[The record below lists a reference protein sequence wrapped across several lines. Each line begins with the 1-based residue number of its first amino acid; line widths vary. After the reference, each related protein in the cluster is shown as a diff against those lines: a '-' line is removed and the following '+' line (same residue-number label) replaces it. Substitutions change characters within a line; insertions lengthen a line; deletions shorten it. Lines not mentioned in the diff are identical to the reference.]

1 MIKYELKCAKC
12 ETTFDSWFPSS
23 KEYER
28 IKKLKLLC
36 CQNCG
41 SSDVKKSLMAPNL
54 SKNKKNFVNKDNY
67 KFYKIRKK
75 IKNYQKF
82 IKDNFKYVEKNFSH
96 EARSLHYG
104 KEKNIKGIYGKA
116 SLNEIKELNEEGI
129 NTELVPWI
137 NDKEN

>member
-1 MIKYELKCAKC
+1 MIKYELRCGKC
-12 ETTFDSWFPSS
+12 EIIFDSWFPSS

-28 IKKLKLLC
+28 IKKLKLLS

-41 SSDVKKSLMAPNL
+41 SSNVKKSLMAPNL
-54 SKNKKNFVNKDNY
+54 SKNKKNFLNKDNH
-67 KFYKIRKK
+67 KVSKIRKK
-75 IKNYQKF
+75 IKDYQKF
-82 IKDNFKYVEKNFSH
+82 IKDNFKYVEKNFTH

-104 KEKNIKGIYGKA
+104 REKNIKGIYGKA

-129 NTELVPWI
+129 NTELIPWI

>member
-12 ETTFDSWFPSS
+12 GTTFDSWFPSS

-54 SKNKKNFVNKDNY
+54 SKNKKTTLSKMNFEV
-67 KFYKIRKK
+67 
-75 IKNYQKF
+75 
-82 IKDNFKYVEKNFSH
+82 
-96 EARSLHYG
+96 
-104 KEKNIKGIYGKA
+104 
-116 SLNEIKELNEEGI
+116 
-129 NTELVPWI
+129 
-137 NDKEN
+137 